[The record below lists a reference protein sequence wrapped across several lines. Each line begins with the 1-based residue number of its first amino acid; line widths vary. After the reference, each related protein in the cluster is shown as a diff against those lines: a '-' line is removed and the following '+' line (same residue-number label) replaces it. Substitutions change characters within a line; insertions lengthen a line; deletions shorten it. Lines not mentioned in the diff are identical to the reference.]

1 MGAKEYNKTINLYI
15 YIFIGGFEVSKERY
29 VQELDL
35 DDLMVY
41 IQDGIDRFFIQDSLV
56 EPLSDEE
63 VKQIYEISS
72 EYAKS
77 IGEDEASLEGI
88 RNYMM
93 ERDVR
98 EDYCLLVDKTI
109 TYFDFILA
117 DIKYGILVG
126 EGACF

>member
-56 EPLSDEE
+56 EPLSDEQ

-126 EGACF
+126 EGSCF

>member
-1 MGAKEYNKTINLYI
+1 MGAKEYNKTII

-29 VQELDL
+29 VQGLDL

-41 IQDGIDRFFIQDSLV
+41 IQDSLV

>member
-56 EPLSDEE
+56 EPLSDEQ

>member
-93 ERDVR
+93 EREVR

-126 EGACF
+126 EGSCF

>member
-1 MGAKEYNKTINLYI
+1 M
-15 YIFIGGFEVSKERY
+15 SKERY

-93 ERDVR
+93 E
-98 EDYCLLVDKTI
+98 
-109 TYFDFILA
+109 
-117 DIKYGILVG
+117 
-126 EGACF
+126 

>member
-1 MGAKEYNKTINLYI
+1 M
-15 YIFIGGFEVSKERY
+15 SKERY

-56 EPLSDEE
+56 EPLSDEQ

-88 RNYMM
+88 SNYMM
-93 ERDVR
+93 EREVR

>member
-1 MGAKEYNKTINLYI
+1 M
-15 YIFIGGFEVSKERY
+15 SKERY

-98 EDYCLLVDKTI
+98 EDYCLLGDKTI
-109 TYFDFILA
+109 TYFDFIIA
-117 DIKYGILVG
+117 DIKFGILVG

>member
-109 TYFDFILA
+109 TYFDFILT

>member
-1 MGAKEYNKTINLYI
+1 MGAKEYNKTII

-63 VKQIYEISS
+63 VKQI
-72 EYAKS
+72 
-77 IGEDEASLEGI
+77 
-88 RNYMM
+88 
-93 ERDVR
+93 
-98 EDYCLLVDKTI
+98 
-109 TYFDFILA
+109 
-117 DIKYGILVG
+117 
-126 EGACF
+126 

>member
-126 EGACF
+126 EGSCF